1 MKKAKA
7 IICAIALLVALTG
20 CDYFEV
26 EQKTLID
33 YRYSAEHVVTEIDNG
48 NTNSYHYDEKF
59 ELLYEYTYA
68 DGHTER
74 RWEECT
80 RFEYAR
86 AKEELG
92 VVEP

>member
-1 MKKAKA
+1 MKKIKT
-7 IICAIALLVALTG
+7 LLVALIMIFALTG
-20 CDYFEV
+20 CKYIEV

-33 YRYSAEHVVTEIDNG
+33 YRYSAEHVITEIDNG

-74 RWEECT
+74 RWETCT

-92 VVEP
+92 EIEP

>member
-1 MKKAKA
+1 MKIK
-7 IICAIALLVALTG
+7 IILLSLIMTFALTG
-20 CDYFEV
+20 CKYIEV

-33 YRYSAEHVVTEIDNG
+33 YRYSAEHVITEIDNG

-74 RWEECT
+74 RWETCT

-92 VVEP
+92 EIEP

>member
-7 IICAIALLVALTG
+7 IICAIALLVTLTG

-33 YRYSAEHVVTEIDNG
+33 YRYSAEHVITENDNG
-48 NTNSYHYDEKF
+48 NTNTYHHDEKF

-92 VVEP
+92 EVEP

>member
-1 MKKAKA
+1 MKIK
-7 IICAIALLVALTG
+7 IILLSLIMAFALTG
-20 CDYFEV
+20 CAYFEV

-33 YRYSAEHVVTEIDNG
+33 YRYSAEHVITEIDNG

-74 RWEECT
+74 RWETCT

-92 VVEP
+92 DVKP